1 MNRKRQ
7 KGICDVFVV
16 THGGAFDFKIYPQPV
31 VERTLSVLQ
40 QTDVLDETRLQEMLD
55 FVYPDWE
62 ANQKKEFEDTRINFE
77 QAINH
82 LQPFREHKEEE
93 DSFYEQFDG
102 IEVLPIRFIS
112 QYEKYIENR
121 DFINAQRLMISLHRG
136 MYFKLKNEGLI
147 DSHYFSV
154 QTETGKLFTERVL
167 TVRLQYDSQL
177 GLLNKEAKDESIDNQ
192 ML

>member
-1 MNRKRQ
+1 MSIPTGKQIR
-7 KGICDVFVV
+7 
-16 THGGAFDFKIYPQPV
+16 
-31 VERTLSVLQ
+31 
-40 QTDVLDETRLQEMLD
+40 
-55 FVYPDWE
+55 
-62 ANQKKEFEDTRINFE
+62 KKEFEDTRINFE

-102 IEVLPIRFIS
+102 IEVLPIQFVN
-112 QYEKYIENR
+112 QYEKYIESR

-154 QTETGKLFTERVL
+154 QTKTGKIFTERVL
-167 TVRLQYDSQL
+167 TIRLQYDSEL
-177 GLLNKEAKDESIDNQ
+177 GLLNKEAKNAPIDNR

>member
-1 MNRKRQ
+1 M
-7 KGICDVFVV
+7 
-16 THGGAFDFKIYPQPV
+16 
-31 VERTLSVLQ
+31 
-40 QTDVLDETRLQEMLD
+40 
-55 FVYPDWE
+55 
-62 ANQKKEFEDTRINFE
+62 
-77 QAINH
+77 
-82 LQPFREHKEEE
+82 QPFREHKEEE